1 MFSINVFLTRW
12 SLRPKRWG
20 QNWQRKSLLPVWT
33 TRCLRTSLR
42 VKKRRSQWSHRN
54 LRSAGLFTVL
64 DPVCT
69 WIHKLQNYM
78 LITFSALLMYI
89 LQEPITWP
97 WALKVDY
104 SRHNVLLRQWM
115 LTKPN
120 ARDTQINGGHLNCK
134 SFSEYNELLIPILK
148 GYIHTYIHIP
158 WIRKCVMKTVECGTS
173 HNTHIYI
180 YSVKYLKHF
189 TKIL

>member
-1 MFSINVFLTRW
+1 MQNAAVITVLVLYCTVIQRSTFVQKIHGYDYANGESRWFYKNTRNRLQTEHKLSLLITFNNNNNNNNVKMFSVNVFLTRW

-78 LITFSALLMYI
+78 LITFSALLIYI
-89 LQEPITWP
+89 LQQPITWP
-97 WALKVDY
+97 SLTPHRKLTTVD
-104 SRHNVLLRQWM
+104 SVPLRQ
-115 LTKPN
+115 LN
-120 ARDTQINGGHLNCK
+120 AD
-134 SFSEYNELLIPILK
+134 
-148 GYIHTYIHIP
+148 
-158 WIRKCVMKTVECGTS
+158 
-173 HNTHIYI
+173 
-180 YSVKYLKHF
+180 
-189 TKIL
+189 

>member
-1 MFSINVFLTRW
+1 MQMEESRWSYKNTRNRLQTEHKLLLLITFNNNNNNNNNVKKFSVNIFLTRW

-78 LITFSALLMYI
+78 LITFSALDI
-89 LQEPITWP
+89 HITTASNMTVLHP
-97 WALKVDY
+97 WARKIDY
-104 SRHNVLLRQWM
+104 SWQCAAQTIKCW
-115 LTKPN
+115 
-120 ARDTQINGGHLNCK
+120 LN
-134 SFSEYNELLIPILK
+134 PPP
-148 GYIHTYIHIP
+148 GTYT
-158 WIRKCVMKTVECGTS
+158 VMV
-173 HNTHIYI
+173 
-180 YSVKYLKHF
+180 VM
-189 TKIL
+189 